1 MPSSYTLGAH
11 FEKFIQAQL
20 ASGRYNN
27 ASEVLRDA
35 LRMME
40 ESEQRLAAAL
50 QRGLDDIAARR
61 VYPME
66 EVTREVMAD
75 IDAIE
80 ARQKQRP

>member
-50 QRGLDDIAARR
+50 QRGLDDIAAGR

>member
-20 ASGRYNN
+20 AGGRYNN

-50 QRGLDDIAARR
+50 QRGLDDIAAGR